1 MRVTETT
8 MLAAMTSSVDNS
20 SSNYETLQD
29 ELSTGRRIN
38 EPSDDPNGASQA
50 MTVRSLLVNISQ
62 YQSDASSAT
71 SFLKYTD
78 SQISSVVSLVQ
89 SARTTAVAAANSGT
103 TDSSEDSAYAATI
116 QSAIDQLTN
125 LANSS
130 YGGENIFAGQK
141 TTTAPYTSGDATHA
155 YSGDEG
161 ALNATIG
168 QGNTMQINIPG
179 DQVFGKAFA
188 ALEQLKTDITSG
200 DATSISN
207 TDLPAIDA
215 SLSDI
220 GTAQAKVGTKIDTL
234 NDATAQLGTTQLNY
248 QSNLSSLEDVDI
260 ATVYTQLQSA
270 QNVYQAS
277 LVAAS
282 KAMQYSLAQYLQ

>member
-1 MRVTETT
+1 
-8 MLAAMTSSVDNS
+8 MTSSVDTS

-50 MTVRSLLVNISQ
+50 MTIRSLLVNISQ
-62 YQSDASSAT
+62 YQSNASSAT
-71 SFLKYTD
+71 SFLKYTS
-78 SQISSVVSLVQ
+78 SQLSSVVSLVQ
-89 SARTTAVAAANSGT
+89 SARTTAVAAANGATTGT
-103 TDSSEDSAYAATI
+103 SDSSAYAASI
-116 QSAIDQLTN
+116 QSAIDQLTT

-130 YGGENIFAGQK
+130 YGGRNIFAGQQ

-155 YSGDEG
+155 YKGDEG
-161 ALNATIG
+161 ALTATIG
-168 QGNTMQINIPG
+168 QGDTMQINVPG
-179 DQVFGKAFA
+179 DQVFGKAFT
-188 ALEQLKTDITSG
+188 ALEQLKTDITNG

-207 TDLPAIDA
+207 NDLTAIDA
-215 SLSDI
+215 SLSDMT
-220 GTAQAKVGTKIDTL
+220 TAQATVGSKIDTL
-234 NDATAQLGTTQLNY
+234 NATTSQLGTTQLNY